1 MVTVNPS
8 TTPRGGQSTSFLEYP
23 VLSHCNIFGPVSQDH
38 AGMEQFKYAQFEK
51 FKLSTSSP
59 NNCCMLHDGSIVL
72 AKNFLLSPQTSKKYV
87 VCEVFNIA
95 IDFYSAPCPSSLLG
109 IHKVD
114 ELSLTTQTRDV
125 SDIKQKM
132 VYISINNVSVVLPLL
147 HFN

>member
-1 MVTVNPS
+1 
-8 TTPRGGQSTSFLEYP
+8 
-23 VLSHCNIFGPVSQDH
+23 
-38 AGMEQFKYAQFEK
+38 MEQFKYAQFEK

-87 VCEVFNIA
+87 VCEVFNEA

-109 IHKVD
+109 IYKVD

-132 VYISINNVSVVLPLL
+132 VYISINNVQCCSSFIAFQLSLL
-147 HFN
+147 FTRLCFYFMGASHSQLFYCTNLNFRLTLKM